1 MRYCPIALV
10 VSVDRQVR
18 QLVAVSLG
26 ELGCA
31 TCDAATREEGLT
43 YAARMSLDVVVVDVC
58 QPDAVGSDLIREL
71 RVSQPN
77 LKVLYLIG
85 PAHSVFRSG
94 IPKAHDSYL
103 RKPFRLDELC
113 DIVSS
118 WLEDGVMLPGVT
130 GVAMN

>member
-43 YAARMSLDVVVVDVC
+43 YAARMSLDVVVVDDC
-58 QPDAVGSDLIREL
+58 QPDAVGTDMVREL
-71 RVSQPN
+71 RVNQPN

-85 PAHSVFRSG
+85 PAHSGFNSG
-94 IPKAHDSYL
+94 ILKAHDSYL

-118 WLEDGVMLPGVT
+118 WLDDPLACSTVT
-130 GVAMN
+130 GAAMN